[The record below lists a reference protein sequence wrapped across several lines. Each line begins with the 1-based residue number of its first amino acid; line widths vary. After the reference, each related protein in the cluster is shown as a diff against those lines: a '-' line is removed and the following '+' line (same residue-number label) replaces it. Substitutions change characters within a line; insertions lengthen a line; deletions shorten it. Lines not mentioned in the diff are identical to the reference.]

1 MESPVQIKLISSH
14 PSIICENMLGWTTYM
29 IPGTMR
35 FVLQTFSERFK
46 LQIGT
51 VMFRF
56 IGTTKTTMFPPPELP
71 DGDLNPRF
79 GGPQLLGSVIGFEKS
94 NGEEIEPEAVEAY
107 IDVSDDVDWAVGIDV
122 HRFMALLS
130 LVSVDF

>member
-1 MESPVQIKLISSH
+1 
-14 PSIICENMLGWTTYM
+14 
-29 IPGTMR
+29 
-35 FVLQTFSERFK
+35 
-46 LQIGT
+46 
-51 VMFRF
+51 
-56 IGTTKTTMFPPPELP
+56 MFPPPELP

-130 LVSVDF
+130 HAEPAIDPTELAPLNEGDLPMTEAADFPAPALWARQASQVCTAEHPN